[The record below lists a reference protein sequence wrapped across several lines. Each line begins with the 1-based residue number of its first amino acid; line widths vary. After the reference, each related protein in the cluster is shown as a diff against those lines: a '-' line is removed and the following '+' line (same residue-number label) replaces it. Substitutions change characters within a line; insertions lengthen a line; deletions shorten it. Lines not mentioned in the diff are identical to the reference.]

1 MCILSLKSVLRGP
14 KTSDNRAGPR
24 GKGFCGATVVSP
36 GSRLYRLPK
45 AIRGLLAATIA
56 GAIGWGCCSFSQFV
70 GSSDE
75 TDDTEFEPLSSA
87 PTSFTLSLENHQHF
101 SRRVNYTMRGKDG
114 RTVSG
119 LYEESSR
126 AVSPGRASD
135 EEPLAYLDT
144 KWKSSLGRD
153 LADAQFEFAS
163 SSRRPYDGTE
173 FGNQN
178 SSSLFWFDLQHADQQ
193 FSYGLDYFS
202 IGEEFAEPGNSKSNP
217 KADRQGTQLWGQWS
231 LGTLG
236 IKPFLSRSHDNLEED
251 PDRSR
256 LTDTQVGLSLNQ
268 SLLSWP
274 GLGYSVSYLIGT
286 RRSSL
291 EPESYKPYS
300 GPISTA
306 TLSVNYSANEW
317 NASLNSSHADSGNT
331 ANGNA
336 NQNTTVSHYLSGS
349 YYPNSTIN
357 FTGDF
362 GHVMEEHNSF
372 DARTSTIDASLS
384 LSYKPPIGRFDRHIY
399 MVYSAQKNLK
409 WQLNTRYFSAGA
421 GQRWYLRRKP
431 STISVLSFD
440 INYDRYL
447 DDIYSE
453 ASTADLTFWLKF
465 SHEFGARPLLV
476 PNLGYLVSKRSLP
489 QPAIPKEVDESQIA
503 EEGSSETTGTTRPIS
518 DNTKYKKSSVPE
530 WEAHDEAIIGP
541 ANIHSVAVL
550 LPKIRP

>member
-1 MCILSLKSVLRGP
+1 MCISSLKSVLRGP
-14 KTSDNRAGPR
+14 NTSAHKAGHG
-24 GKGFCGATVVSP
+24 GKGFCVATVVSP
-36 GSRLYRLPK
+36 GSRPCRSHK
-45 AIRGLLAATIA
+45 ASRELLAATVA
-56 GAIGWGCCSFSQFV
+56 GVIGCGCCSFSQLD
-70 GSSDE
+70 GSSE
-75 TDDTEFEPLSSA
+75 RTDGTEFEQLSSA
-87 PTSFTLSLENHQHF
+87 STTFALSLENNQHF
-101 SRRVNYTMRGKDG
+101 SRRVNYTMRGKDD
-114 RTVSG
+114 RMVSG
-119 LYEESSR
+119 SYEEDSR
-126 AVSPGRASD
+126 AVFPGRTSD

-144 KWKSSLGRD
+144 RWKSSLGRD

-178 SSSLFWFDLQHADQQ
+178 SSSLFWFDLHRADQQ
-193 FSYGLDYFS
+193 FSYGLEYFS
-202 IGEEFAEPGNSKSNP
+202 VGKEFAAPDNSKSNP
-217 KADRQGTQLWGQWS
+217 KADRQGTQLWGRWS
-231 LGTLG
+231 FGALG
-236 IKPFLSRSHDNLEED
+236 IKPFFSCSHDNLEED

-274 GLGYSVSYLIGT
+274 DLGYSVSYSIGT

-291 EPESYKPYS
+291 EPEGYKPYS

-317 NASLNSSHADSGNT
+317 NASLNSSHSDSGNT
-331 ANGNA
+331 ANGSA

-372 DARTSTIDASLS
+372 DSRTSTIDASLS
-384 LSYKPPIGRFDRHIY
+384 LNYKPPIGRFDRHIY
-399 MVYSAQKNLK
+399 MLYSAQKNLE
-409 WQLNTRYFSAGA
+409 WQLNSRYFSVGA
-421 GQRWYLRRKP
+421 GQRWYLRRK
-431 STISVLSFD
+431 SSIISVLSFD

-447 DDIYSE
+447 DDVYSE
-453 ASTADLTFWLKF
+453 TSSADLTFWLKF

-489 QPAIPKEVDESQIA
+489 EPAMPKEVDESQIA
-503 EEGSSETTGTTRPIS
+503 EEGPPEATGTTRPIS
-518 DNTKYKKSSVPE
+518 DNTKYKNSSVPE
-530 WEAHDEAIIGP
+530 WEARNEAIIGP
-541 ANIHSVAVL
+541 NIHSVAML

>member
-1 MCILSLKSVLRGP
+1 MCISSLKSVLRGP
-14 KTSDNRAGPR
+14 KTSDHRAGHG
-24 GKGFCGATVVSP
+24 GKGFCVATVVSP
-36 GSRLYRLPK
+36 GSRPYRSHK
-45 AIRGLLAATIA
+45 AIRELLAATVA
-56 GAIGWGCCSFSQFV
+56 GAIGCGCCSFSQSD
-70 GSSDE
+70 GSSDG
-75 TDDTEFEPLSSA
+75 TDGTKFEQLSSA
-87 PTSFTLSLENHQHF
+87 PTSFVLSSENYQHF
-101 SRRVNYTMRGKDG
+101 SRRVSYTMRGKDG
-114 RTVSG
+114 RLVSG
-119 LYEESSR
+119 LYEEDSR
-126 AVSPGRASD
+126 AALPERASD
-135 EEPLAYLDT
+135 EAPLAYLDT
-144 KWKSSLGRD
+144 RWKSSLGRD

-178 SSSLFWFDLQHADQQ
+178 SSSLFWFDLHRADQQ

-202 IGEEFAEPGNSKSNP
+202 IGKEFAEPGNSKSNP

-231 LGTLG
+231 FGALC

-256 LTDTQVGLSLNQ
+256 LTNTQVGLILNQ

-274 GLGYSVSYLIGT
+274 GLGYSVSYLIGK

-291 EPESYKPYS
+291 EPEGYKPYS

-306 TLSVNYSANEW
+306 TLSVNYSANKW
-317 NASLNSSHADSGNT
+317 NASLNSSQSDSGNT
-331 ANGNA
+331 ANGSA

-357 FTGDF
+357 LNGDL
-362 GHVMEEHNSF
+362 GRVMEEHDSF
-372 DARTSTIDASLS
+372 DAKTLTIDASLS
-384 LSYKPPIGRFDRHIY
+384 LRYKPPIGHFDRHIY
-399 MVYSAQKNLK
+399 MVYSAQKNLE

-431 STISVLSFD
+431 SVISVLSFD

-447 DDIYSE
+447 DDVYSK

-476 PNLGYLVSKRSLP
+476 PNLGYLISKRSVSE
-489 QPAIPKEVDESQIA
+489 PAIPKKVDESQIA
-503 EEGSSETTGTTRPIS
+503 EEDSPQATETTRPMS
-518 DNTKYKKSSVPE
+518 DDTKYTKSSVPE
-530 WEAHDEAIIGP
+530 WDLGFRSVGP
-541 ANIHSVAVL
+541 QQD
-550 LPKIRP
+550 